1 MKEGKTKKARVKIKD
16 VVQCC
21 AGCDTEMTL
30 GDEVVYLSD
39 SWYCSSECAIE
50 NNGGHSSTIESF
62 FFDDGEWEV
71 GDDNYF
77 EREYKE
83 EDEDMYEW
91 RNAEIVEEEE

>member
-1 MKEGKTKKARVKIKD
+1 MKKAKVKIDKLYQCCEHCDDKMVLGDD
-16 VVQCC
+16 VV
-21 AGCDTEMTL
+21 GM
-30 GDEVVYLSD
+30 GN

-83 EDEDMYEW
+83 EDKDMYEW